1 MKASSGL
8 FESSVKRIR
17 ITLNWGMVTH
27 SRGYCIR
34 EVEALLGPV
43 SKPYAS
49 TEFETKLKYI
59 SSFQDRRSA

>member
-27 SRGYCIR
+27 SYDYCIR
-34 EVEALLGPV
+34 EVEALGPV